1 MTIWAIVPV
10 KPLRLGKSRLSSVIS
25 DEERIKLNT
34 NLLEHTLKTLAEIPE
49 IGQVLVVS
57 RDANVVSLARE
68 FGVRTI
74 LENGSPHLNSALMR
88 ATVFAQ
94 QHTIR
99 GVLILPADLPLVSK
113 SDIISFINM
122 AENPPIVVIS
132 PDRREDG
139 TNALLISPAGLIEY
153 DFGPGSFLRHCERTK
168 QAGVRLEIVKL
179 SSLAFDLDI
188 PDDLYLLDKLNGINR

>member
-1 MTIWAIVPV
+1 
-10 KPLRLGKSRLSSVIS
+10 
-25 DEERIKLNT
+25 
-34 NLLEHTLKTLAEIPE
+34 
-49 IGQVLVVS
+49 
-57 RDANVVSLARE
+57 
-68 FGVRTI
+68 
-74 LENGSPHLNSALMR
+74 MR

>member
-10 KPLRLGKSRLSSVIS
+10 KPLSLGKSRLSSVMS
-25 DEERIKLNT
+25 DEERIKLNI
-34 NLLEHTLKTLAEIPE
+34 NLLEHTLKTLSEIPE

-57 RDANVVSLARE
+57 RDANVISLARE
-68 FGVRTI
+68 FGVKTI

-88 ATVFAQ
+88 ATLFAK

-113 SDIISFINM
+113 SDVSSIIKM
-122 AENPPIVVIS
+122 AENPPLVVIS

-139 TNALLISPAGLIEY
+139 TNALLILPAGLIEY
-153 DFGPGSFLRHCERTK
+153 DFGPGSFTRHCVRAK
-168 QAGVRLEIVKL
+168 QAGARLEIVKL

-188 PDDLYLLDKLNGINR
+188 PDDLNMLDKINGIHR